1 MTAMHRNTG
10 TLRRGLVVCV
20 LTLGAAGAAWPCG
33 LDDPNSA
40 KVQRGMMN
48 LAFPQ
53 SLWVRTAVWQAQMAG
68 DLPRDALAERE
79 DLTPQARG
87 MLQLERAT
95 GLLKTLAARLGSAPD
110 AGEHPALAVV
120 LMGPMLWS
128 RIEPQGAAAL
138 LRTHVS
144 GPVAGDVVMVTD
156 TPVIEALVGGGMGF
170 EHALE
175 LGLVRLYGPE
185 AQVGVVRAWL
195 SATP

>member
-1 MTAMHRNTG
+1 MAMRWSLKHRLCVG
-10 TLRRGLVVCV
+10 ALALVA
-20 LTLGAAGAAWPCG
+20 GGAAWPCG
-33 LDDPNSA
+33 FENPNSVA
-40 KVQRGMMN
+40 SQRGMMN

-53 SLWVRTAVWQAQMAG
+53 SSWVRTAVWQAQMAG

-87 MLQLERAT
+87 MLQLVRAT
-95 GLLKTLAARLGSAPD
+95 GLLETLAARLGSAPD

-128 RIEPQGAAAL
+128 RIEPQGAAAR

-156 TPVIEALVGGGMGF
+156 TPAIEAIVGAGMGF

-175 LGLVRLYGPE
+175 LGLVRLYGPA

>member
-1 MTAMHRNTG
+1 MAMRGRLKHRLAVG
-10 TLRRGLVVCV
+10 ALELA
-20 LTLGAAGAAWPCG
+20 AAGAAWPCG
-33 LDDPNSA
+33 VEDPNSVA
-40 KVQRGMMN
+40 SQRGMMN
-48 LAFPQ
+48 LAFPK
-53 SLWVRTAVWQAQMAG
+53 SAWVRTAIWQAQMAG
-68 DLPRDALAERE
+68 DLPRDALAQRD

-87 MLQLERAT
+87 MLQLIRAT
-95 GLLKTLAARLGSAPD
+95 WLLKTLAARLGSAPD

-156 TPVIEALVGGGMGF
+156 TPAIEAIVGAGMGF
-170 EHALE
+170 ERALE
-175 LGLVRLYGPE
+175 LGLVRLYGPA
-185 AQVGVVRAWL
+185 AQVGAAQAWL